1 MSRFKDFGDGGDVS
15 TEPIN
20 FKLLG
25 EEFTARPAIQGRVLL
40 DIVADSDS
48 EDTAKVAAV
57 IPRFFEATLLPESW
71 QRFQELTTDPDRVV
85 TTEKLGEII
94 GWLVEEYASRPTKE
108 SSPSSSGD

>member
-1 MSRFKDFGDGGDVS
+1 MSRFKDFGDGGDVN

-25 EEFTARPAIQGRVLL
+25 EDFSARPALQGRVLL
-40 DIVADSDS
+40 DLVADSDS
-48 EDTAKVAAV
+48 EDTATVAQV
-57 IPRFFEATLLPESW
+57 IPTFFKAALLPESW
-71 QRFQELTTDPDRVV
+71 ERFQALTEDPDRIV

-94 GWLVEEYASRPTKE
+94 GWLMEEYASRPTKE